1 MTQAQGARHSISYVA
16 ESTFGTTPASPT
28 MLQLRNTGTTLMT
41 QKESFQSE
49 EIRNDRQIV
58 DLRHGTRTAEGDINF
73 ELSYGA
79 FDDWLEAA
87 LFGTW
92 ATNVL
97 KVGVTPKSF
106 TVERAFDDVSQYFPF
121 TGVMVNTMS
130 LSISPNAMVTGTFGV
145 IGTGV
150 MTPSGTSLGSPSA
163 AASNPPFD
171 GFTGTITEG
180 GASAH
185 VTALTLELNNNL
197 NPSYVVGSD
206 TAPQVLAGQAILTGN
221 LTAWFESEAMV
232 NKFLN
237 ETESALSLTLEGASG
252 GDLTID
258 IPRLKY
264 TGASVD
270 VTNANDGVVV
280 SMPFTALRDSSE
292 ATNLKLTRVPA

>member
-1 MTQAQGARHSISYVA
+1 
-16 ESTFGTTPASPT
+16 
-28 MLQLRNTGTTLMT
+28 
-41 QKESFQSE
+41 
-49 EIRNDRQIV
+49 
-58 DLRHGTRTAEGDINF
+58 
-73 ELSYGA
+73 
-79 FDDWLEAA
+79 
-87 LFGTW
+87 
-92 ATNVL
+92 
-97 KVGVTPKSF
+97 
-106 TVERAFDDVSQYFPF
+106 
-121 TGVMVNTMS
+121 
-130 LSISPNAMVTGTFGV
+130 
-145 IGTGV
+145 

>member
-145 IGTGV
+145 IGT
-150 MTPSGTSLGSPSA
+150 
-163 AASNPPFD
+163 AS
-171 GFTGTITEG
+171 
-180 GASAH
+180 
-185 VTALTLELNNNL
+185 
-197 NPSYVVGSD
+197 
-206 TAPQVLAGQAILTGN
+206 
-221 LTAWFESEAMV
+221 
-232 NKFLN
+232 
-237 ETESALSLTLEGASG
+237 
-252 GDLTID
+252 
-258 IPRLKY
+258 
-264 TGASVD
+264 
-270 VTNANDGVVV
+270 
-280 SMPFTALRDSSE
+280 
-292 ATNLKLTRVPA
+292 